1 MVGKAMA
8 PVVLFRAAVALAGR
22 FPALAGVDLSLDQGE
37 VVVVVGANGAGKTSL
52 LRACAGL
59 LPVTSGEAAVLGVD
73 LTADHT
79 AVRRFV
85 GLLGHAAPLYD
96 DLSAAENVRFA
107 ARALGLPVAGA
118 DEALERL
125 GLTGRLRTTA
135 AGRLSAGQRRRV
147 ALAGLLVRRPA
158 LWLLDE
164 PHAGLD
170 AATRALLGELI
181 GEAVAGGASVLL
193 SSHEPQLSVPLADRV
208 VSMGGGRV
216 TGEEPGG
223 RRVTLTAVPAPESE
237 AATRALG
244 AWHVA

>member
-1 MVGKAMA
+1 MVRLAMA
-8 PVVLFRAAVALAGR
+8 PVVEFRTAVALAGR
-22 FPALAGVDLSLDQGE
+22 FPALAGVDLCLEQGE

-59 LPVTSGEAAVLGVD
+59 LPVTAGEATVLGVD
-73 LTADHT
+73 LTTDHT
-79 AVRRFV
+79 AVRRYV

-107 ARALGLPVAGA
+107 VRALGLPAERG
-118 DEALERL
+118 DEALERV

-147 ALAGLLVRRPA
+147 ALAALVARRPA

-170 AATRALLGELI
+170 ASSRTLLGRLI
-181 GEAVAGGASVLL
+181 ADAASEGATVLL

-208 VSMGGGRV
+208 LSMGGGRV
-216 TGEEPGG
+216 TGEDVGG
-223 RRVTLTAVPAPESE
+223 RRATLTAVPSS
-237 AATRALG
+237 
-244 AWHVA
+244 